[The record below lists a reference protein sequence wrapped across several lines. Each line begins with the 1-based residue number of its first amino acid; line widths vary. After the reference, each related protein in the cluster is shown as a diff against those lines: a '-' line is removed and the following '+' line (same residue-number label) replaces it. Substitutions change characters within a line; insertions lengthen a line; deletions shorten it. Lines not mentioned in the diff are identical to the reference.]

1 MNPSSKKNMFK
12 IVSLAIIIIGITLTL
27 FITNLINS
35 APWGSPN
42 SYTLEVKPGS
52 SFKTIAAELADK
64 KIISSEFVF
73 LRQVGSIAYPANGKY
88 ELKLPANSQ
97 NIIDQI
103 DVKSK
108 EIIEDSRVV
117 TFKFLIKEGETID
130 DIINNMVK
138 AGITDKQTAFNYF
151 TNYNNF
157 DKSILTYL
165 PPALSCN
172 YGNITNCAKYPVEGY
187 IYPATYELDKKGT
200 FQDHVFNIL
209 STTQRKWKTLPS
221 MPTYKQVVAASVL
234 ERESGYGSR
243 DRNNNEV
250 KAILKTERQTIA
262 KVLTNRDEAGMK
274 WQLNPTTTYGT
285 DYKLCETT
293 INIPNCKSLDDPAIS
308 SNIYNTY
315 VNARPIGPISNPS
328 IECLE
333 AALNPTNN
341 NYLFFIADKKGA
353 TRFAN
358 TFDEFLKIEQDI
370 INER

>member
-1 MNPSSKKNMFK
+1 MNPTSKKNLFK
-12 IVSLAIIIIGITLTL
+12 VLSLVTIVIAFCAFF

-52 SFKTIAAELADK
+52 SFKSIAAELSDK
-64 KIISSEFVF
+64 NIIGSEFIF
-73 LRQVGSIAYPANGKY
+73 LRQAGSISYPANGKY

-97 NIIDQI
+97 NVIDQI
-103 DVKSK
+103 DARSK
-108 EIIEDSRVV
+108 QIVEEGRVV

-138 AGITDKQTAFNYF
+138 IGITDKQTAFNYF

-165 PPALSCN
+165 PPALTCN

-200 FQDHVFNIL
+200 FQDHVFKIL
-209 STTQRKWKTLPS
+209 ETTQRKWKTLS
-221 MPTYKQVVAASVL
+221 IMPTYQQVITASVL
-234 ERESGYGSR
+234 EKESGYGSR
-243 DRNNNEV
+243 NRNSNEV

-262 KVLTNRDEAGMK
+262 KVLTNRNETGMK

-285 DYKLCETT
+285 EYKLCETT
-293 INIPNCKSLDDPAIS
+293 INIPNCKSLDDGVIS

-333 AALNPTNN
+333 AVMNPTNN
-341 NYLFFIADKKGA
+341 DYLFFIADKKGA

-358 TFDEFLKIEQDI
+358 TFEQFLKIEQDI